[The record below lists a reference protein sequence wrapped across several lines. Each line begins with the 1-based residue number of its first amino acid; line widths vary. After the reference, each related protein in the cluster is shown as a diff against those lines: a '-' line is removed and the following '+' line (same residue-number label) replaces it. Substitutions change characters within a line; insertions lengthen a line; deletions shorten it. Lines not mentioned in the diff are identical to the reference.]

1 MNNIKRY
8 KINQGKNKLSSEA
21 EKKAYNKKCIGGSF
35 LLLYALITGIGHGMD
50 KSVLTIFMNNPKK
63 SVPYIII
70 AVVGSL
76 LGYIFLWV
84 TRPKKYK

>member
-8 KINQGKNKLSSEA
+8 KIDQGKNKLSSEV
-21 EKKAYNKKCIGGSF
+21 YNKKCIGGSF

-50 KSVLTIFMNNPKK
+50 KSAFTIFMNNPKK